1 MEGVFFYSPS
11 RKEDVMLGF
20 RKKEQAAAVSVQT
33 RPEES
38 FRLGRAAPPGPGE
51 RALYRALREKVPI
64 IDASINKLRRLLGSF
79 VVECPDEAAQRGL
92 RRFLE
97 DVPVGAA
104 GQGIDSFLGVYFEE
118 LLTYGNAVGEM
129 VVSGGQ
135 VAALYNASLE
145 SVELEQAGPLE
156 VKVSVW
162 DGAQRRPCPY
172 PELLLV
178 SALNPEAGSA
188 RGTSL
193 LRGLPFVSEILLK
206 IYHTLGVNWDRL
218 GNVRFAVTCK
228 PDPSGLYAG
237 ERARQMAQ
245 EWQRAM
251 RSSQVSD
258 FVAVGDV
265 SIQAIGADN
274 QILDSE
280 VPVRQM
286 LEQIV
291 AKLGVPPFLLGLSWS
306 STERMSSQQADMLT
320 SELDAY
326 RRVLT
331 PVIRKICRTW
341 LTLAGYGPECEIQW
355 EEITM
360 QDEVDHANAR
370 YLTARARQ
378 LEQKEEEL

>member
-1 MEGVFFYSPS
+1 
-11 RKEDVMLGF
+11 MLGF

-291 AKLGVPPFLLGLSWS
+291 AKLGVPPSCWGSPGPPPSGCPASRRICSPASWTPTAGCSPRSSGRFAARGLPWRATGRS
-306 STERMSSQQADMLT
+306 
-320 SELDAY
+320 
-326 RRVLT
+326 
-331 PVIRKICRTW
+331 
-341 LTLAGYGPECEIQW
+341 
-355 EEITM
+355 
-360 QDEVDHANAR
+360 AR
-370 YLTARARQ
+370 YSGRKSPCRMRWTTPTPGT
-378 LEQKEEEL
+378 